1 MSKICGYSCEH
12 NKSGVCQIS
21 VCDKKPIMSDKAEV
35 QTFTRYID
43 TTITELQQENKQ
55 LKEQL
60 LVTQTNEET
69 FRLEMEDIT
78 KILGLDEYTIFD
90 DVKAYA
96 KSLKDNMFEK
106 EQLNSLVNSCQEE
119 IRQLKKQLEVGEE
132 QYNDLVE
139 EKEKLDAE
147 NQVLKDYK
155 NVALTYMKNYLKMEL
170 NYRNKDVAEHFKM
183 VIDMLNRGNK
193 HDNLVDITDCD
204 TQQKEFIEYMNKT
217 IEELECDDVD
227 DEEMK
232 GYLIQRIDTFKEIL
246 QKYKEIIG
254 SDINVGSKGDKE

>member
-1 MSKICGYSCEH
+1 MTKEDYFKYYIQG
-12 NKSGVCQIS
+12 
-21 VCDKKPIMSDKAEV
+21 SDHYLIPKDV
-35 QTFTRYID
+35 FI
-43 TTITELQQENKQ
+43 ELFDEMVNWREEA
-55 LKEQL
+55 KE
-60 LVTQTNEET
+60 
-69 FRLEMEDIT
+69 
-78 KILGLDEYTIFD
+78 
-90 DVKAYA
+90 
-96 KSLKDNMFEK
+96 
-106 EQLNSLVNSCQEE
+106 
-119 IRQLKKQLEVGEE
+119 LKKQLEVGEE

-246 QKYKEIIG
+246 SKFKKIIG
-254 SDINVGSKGDKE
+254 SDINVGSIGGK